1 MSRLRNVDS
10 KNDLSRFR
18 NVDLKNDLGSFR
30 DVDLKKDL
38 SRFNN
43 FNLKNNNIKRII
55 FFSMLIFVS
64 ITGIFVNETHKN
76 KISKVESYN
85 NEFAKIK
92 IASGS
97 KVILS
102 SENNGSSN
110 SEHVQN
116 GREYNNKNDIIF
128 ENKNKDDIVFEN
140 KNTVH
145 LKTEDTAMPNNVDK
159 IETKVIEDTMLIN
172 FEKPKDNGTSY
183 SYLIKNDKKNTKEKN
198 YNFYSESGIK
208 GYCYEINNN
217 AENVVKTELNKID
230 ESPLVLQQIDWNK
243 NYYLHIKTIDNNLN
257 ESNCNTIRLKLPS
270 QGLRIRYI
278 DLNTNNE
285 LCNSYKMEG
294 NANDEYDIS
303 DKIKNIQGYK
313 LITKKGETNGKLKK
327 DQINIDAFYAKSKNL
342 TIKYIDEEANKEIKG
357 SDKLDCYI
365 GQKVDINKPTII
377 GYECKSG
384 KLTYVVNDSEAE
396 NVVKVYYNKIKI
408 PETDA
413 NIKYDKD
420 EDMKNGIVN
429 SKNANKEN
437 ESKETQEKRI
447 AQNRNIRIKYV
458 DFDTNKILFEETKI
472 LKPDEKKIK
481 LKMYY
486 IEGYSKMSNEKNEYN
501 NHSEEE
507 KTIMDE
513 LRESIV
519 GKENAENVTHQ
530 DENNLIDN
538 IPSKQEYEILM
549 NCDQSDYIIYYKKQ

>member
-10 KNDLSRFR
+10 KNDLGRFR
-18 NVDLKNDLGSFR
+18 NVDLKKDLGRFR
-30 DVDLKKDL
+30 NVDLKKDL

-43 FNLKNNNIKRII
+43 FNLKNNNRKRII

-76 KISKVESYN
+76 EISKVESYN

-145 LKTEDTAMPNNVDK
+145 LKTEDTAIPNNVDK

-208 GYCYEINNN
+208 GYCYDINNN
-217 AENVVKTELNKID
+217 AENVVKTELNKLD

-408 PETDA
+408 PESDA

-420 EDMKNGIVN
+420 ADMKNGTVN

-437 ESKETQEKRI
+437 ESKETQEKK
-447 AQNRNIRIKYV
+447 ASQNRNIKIKYV

>member
-1 MSRLRNVDS
+1 M
-10 KNDLSRFR
+10 SRFR
-18 NVDLKNDLGSFR
+18 NVDLKNDL
-30 DVDLKKDL
+30 
-38 SRFNN
+38 SRFNK
-43 FNLKNNNIKRII
+43 FNLKNNNRKRII

-102 SENNGSSN
+102 SENNGVSN
-110 SEHVQN
+110 SEPVQN
-116 GREYNNKNDIIF
+116 DREYKNKNNIIF
-128 ENKNKDDIVFEN
+128 ENKNKNGIIFEN

-183 SYLIKNDKKNTKEKN
+183 SYLIKNEKKNTKEKN

-208 GYCYEINNN
+208 GYCYDINNN
-217 AENVVKTELNKID
+217 AENVVKTELNKLD

-278 DLNTNNE
+278 
-285 LCNSYKMEG
+285 
-294 NANDEYDIS
+294 EYDIS

-384 KLTYVVNDSEAE
+384 KLTYVVNDSETE

-408 PETDA
+408 PESGA

-420 EDMKNGIVN
+420 ADMKNETVN
-429 SKNANKEN
+429 SKSANKEN
-437 ESKETQEKRI
+437 ESKETQEKKI

-513 LRESIV
+513 LKESIV
-519 GKENAENVTHQ
+519 GKDNN
-530 DENNLIDN
+530 DNLIN
-538 IPSKQEYEILM
+538 KIPSKQEYEILM

>member
-1 MSRLRNVDS
+1 LNKIFNFKVKSNNGRNVALFVS
-10 KNDLSRFR
+10 
-18 NVDLKNDLGSFR
+18 
-30 DVDLKKDL
+30 
-38 SRFNN
+38 
-43 FNLKNNNIKRII
+43 
-55 FFSMLIFVS
+55 LIFVS
-64 ITGIFVNETHKN
+64 ISGILTTKMYRN
-76 KISKVESYN
+76 KISKVESYDN
-85 NEFAKIK
+85 KFANVKV
-92 IASGS
+92 ASGS
-97 KVILS
+97 QVITI
-102 SENNGSSN
+102 
-110 SEHVQN
+110 
-116 GREYNNKNDIIF
+116 NKNEDNSNINSGKNILYT
-128 ENKNKDDIVFEN
+128 NKNIVR
-140 KNTVH
+140 
-145 LKTEDTAMPNNVDK
+145 LKTEDTARPDNIDT
-159 IETKVIEDTMLIN
+159 IETKVIEDTMLIS
-172 FEKPKDNGTSY
+172 FHRPKDNGTSY
-183 SYLIKNDKKNTKEKN
+183 SYLIKNNKKNTKEKN

-217 AENVVKTELNKID
+217 CENVVQPNLNKLD
-230 ESPLVLQQIDWNK
+230 DTPLVIQQLDWDK
-243 NYYLHIKTIDNNLN
+243 NYYLHIKTIDNNGN
-257 ESNCNTIRLKLPS
+257 ESDCKTIKLQLPS
-270 QGLRIRYI
+270 KGLKIKYI
-278 DLNTNNE
+278 DLNTNQE
-285 LCNSYKMEG
+285 LCNSYNMDG
-294 NANDEYDIS
+294 NVNDKYNIS
-303 DKIKNIQGYK
+303 DKIKDIQGYK
-313 LITKKGETNGKLKK
+313 FVAKKGEINGELKRN
-327 DQINIDAFYAKSKNL
+327 QINIEAFYAKSKNL

-420 EDMKNGIVN
+420 ANMKNGTVN

-437 ESKETQEKRI
+437 ESKETQEKKI
-447 AQNRNIRIKYV
+447 AQSRNIRIKYV

-481 LKMYY
+481 LKVYY
-486 IEGYSKMSNEKNEYN
+486 IEGYSKMSNEKSEYN

-519 GKENAENVTHQ
+519 GKENAENKTHQ

>member
-10 KNDLSRFR
+10 KNDL
-18 NVDLKNDLGSFR
+18 G
-30 DVDLKKDL
+30 
-38 SRFNN
+38 RFNKFN
-43 FNLKNNNIKRII
+43 FKNNNRKSVI
-55 FFSMLIFVS
+55 FLSMLIFVS
-64 ITGIFVNETHKN
+64 ITGIFVSETHKN
-76 KISKVESYN
+76 EISKVESYN

-102 SENNGSSN
+102 SENNGVSN
-110 SEHVQN
+110 SEPVQN
-116 GREYNNKNDIIF
+116 SGEYNNKNDIIF
-128 ENKNKDDIVFEN
+128 ENKNKDDIIFEN

-458 DFDTNKILFEETKI
+458 DFDTNKILFEESETPKFNDSARAMKI
-472 LKPDEKKIK
+472 DNQEFTIYYSNECPYVEYEVKELSDYAKEKNIK
-481 LKMYY
+481 LNFIKIDSLEKAKNAPCIFNNWANFYKGKF
-486 IEGYSKMSNEKNEYN
+486 ISNTILNANAFEKLL
-501 NHSEEE
+501 
-507 KTIMDE
+507 K
-513 LRESIV
+513 
-519 GKENAENVTHQ
+519 
-530 DENNLIDN
+530 
-538 IPSKQEYEILM
+538 
-549 NCDQSDYIIYYKKQ
+549 

>member
-1 MSRLRNVDS
+1 MFFIYSAEYIVSKWFIEKAFKILNFYSWRENNLSRLRNIDS
-10 KNDLSRFR
+10 KNDLGSFR
-18 NVDLKNDLGSFR
+18 NVDLKNDLG
-30 DVDLKKDL
+30 
-38 SRFNN
+38 RFNN
-43 FNLKNNNIKRII
+43 FNLKNNNRKRII

-76 KISKVESYN
+76 EISKVESYN

-128 ENKNKDDIVFEN
+128 ENKNKDDIIFEN

-208 GYCYEINNN
+208 GYCYDINNN
-217 AENVVKTELNKID
+217 AENVVKTELNKLD

-278 DLNTNNE
+278 DLNTNTII
-285 LCNSYKMEG
+285 K
-294 NANDEYDIS
+294 
-303 DKIKNIQGYK
+303 KIAPMD
-313 LITKKGETNGKLKK
+313 TSFTV
-327 DQINIDAFYAKSKNL
+327 AKSL
-342 TIKYIDEEANKEIKG
+342 SVISIRSLVHGA
-357 SDKLDCYI
+357 S
-365 GQKVDINKPTII
+365 PT
-377 GYECKSG
+377 S
-384 KLTYVVNDSEAE
+384 
-396 NVVKVYYNKIKI
+396 
-408 PETDA
+408 
-413 NIKYDKD
+413 
-420 EDMKNGIVN
+420 
-429 SKNANKEN
+429 
-437 ESKETQEKRI
+437 I
-447 AQNRNIRIKYV
+447 A
-458 DFDTNKILFEETKI
+458 L
-472 LKPDEKKIK
+472 L
-481 LKMYY
+481 
-486 IEGYSKMSNEKNEYN
+486 S
-501 NHSEEE
+501 
-507 KTIMDE
+507 
-513 LRESIV
+513 
-519 GKENAENVTHQ
+519 
-530 DENNLIDN
+530 
-538 IPSKQEYEILM
+538 
-549 NCDQSDYIIYYKKQ
+549 

>member
-1 MSRLRNVDS
+1 M
-10 KNDLSRFR
+10 SRFR
-18 NVDLKNDLGSFR
+18 NVDLKNDLG
-30 DVDLKKDL
+30 
-38 SRFNN
+38 RFNK
-43 FNLKNNNIKRII
+43 FNLKNNNRKSVI
-55 FFSMLIFVS
+55 FLSMLIFVS

-102 SENNGSSN
+102 SENNGVSN
-110 SEHVQN
+110 SEPVQN
-116 GREYNNKNDIIF
+116 DREYKNKNNIIF
-128 ENKNKDDIVFEN
+128 ENKNKNGIIFEN

-183 SYLIKNDKKNTKEKN
+183 SYLIKNEKKNTKEKN

-208 GYCYEINNN
+208 GYCYDINNN
-217 AENVVKTELNKID
+217 AENVVKTELNKLD

-365 GQKVDINKPTII
+365 GQKIDINKPTII

-408 PETDA
+408 PESGA
-413 NIKYDKD
+413 NIKHDKD
-420 EDMKNGIVN
+420 ADMKNGTVN

-458 DFDTNKILFEETKI
+458 DFDTNKILLEETKI

-519 GKENAENVTHQ
+519 GKENTENATHQ

>member
-1 MSRLRNVDS
+1 M
-10 KNDLSRFR
+10 SRFR
-18 NVDLKNDLGSFR
+18 NVDLKNDLCSFR
-30 DVDLKKDL
+30 NVDLKKDL
-38 SRFNN
+38 GRFNK
-43 FNLKNNNIKRII
+43 FNVKNSNRKRII
-55 FFSMLIFVS
+55 FLSMLIFVS

-76 KISKVESYN
+76 EIYKVESYN

-110 SEHVQN
+110 SEPVQN
-116 GREYNNKNDIIF
+116 SGEYNNKNDIIF
-128 ENKNKDDIVFEN
+128 ENKNKDDIIFEN

-145 LKTEDTAMPNNVDK
+145 LKTEDTAIPNNVDK

-217 AENVVKTELNKID
+217 AENVVKTELNKLD
-230 ESPLVLQQIDWNK
+230 ESPLVLQPIDWNK

-420 EDMKNGIVN
+420 ADMKNGTVN

-437 ESKETQEKRI
+437 ESKETQEKKI

-513 LRESIV
+513 LKESIV
-519 GKENAENVTHQ
+519 GKENAENETHQ